1 MTKKLIG
8 IIFVILTVI
17 IVAVLLVVV
26 VHRYT
31 EPDVISPTNE
41 IEVAQEVE
49 SIRYTHPTGDYSF
62 NYPETWEFLP
72 ERPDLGMRPKAY
84 CCSEFNEIVT
94 ILYFDLDGKDFE
106 TLTSEFDGVS
116 STNWTEFTTTSG
128 ETGYS
133 YTHSSNKLGYVTNWF
148 HNGDHALKMMFR
160 FSDVYATDG
169 NTDNTQYLNDFEG
182 MLNSLTFN

>member
-17 IVAVLLVVV
+17 IVAAIFIVVLD
-26 VHRYT
+26 RYNK
-31 EPDVISPTNE
+31 PVVISQTDDIE
-41 IEVAQEVE
+41 IGQEVE

-72 ERPDLGMRPKAY
+72 ERPELGMRPKAY
-84 CCSEFNEIVT
+84 CCDEFNEIVT
-94 ILYFDLDGKDFE
+94 ILYFDLNGKEFE
-106 TLTSEFDGVS
+106 ELTLEFDGVS
-116 STNWTEFTTTSG
+116 SANWTEFVTVSG
-128 ETGYS
+128 ETGYK
-133 YTHSSNKLGYVTNWF
+133 YNHSSEKLGYVTNWF

-169 NTDNTQYLNDFEG
+169 NFDNSEYVNDFEG